1 MDDIK
6 DILDDY
12 FTYETVTGGSNN
24 DKSKGK
30 GGNDKK

>member
-1 MDDIK
+1 MSDIK

-12 FTYETVTGGSNN
+12 FTYETVTGDRNN

-30 GGNDKK
+30 SGNN

>member
-12 FTYETVTGGSNN
+12 FTYETVTN

>member
-12 FTYETVTGGSNN
+12 FTYEIVTGDLDN

-30 GGNDKK
+30 DNK